1 MFDGLKLTNKG
12 IELLAAILAGHT
24 VQFTKIKMGDG
35 NEPSNFMT
43 LTNLVNVRQTLNIA
57 RKEIVNNTI
66 LRIGA
71 NLSGSD
77 VGSGFYWKEIGIFAK
92 DLDGDNTEYLFSYD
106 NAGAQASYIPAGG
119 IVTEQLIDLEIT
131 VGNTDNITV
140 VIDESLVFPTI
151 EEMNNAITTAITS
164 VTTNLGG
171 QINTLSTNLSSHTR
185 NRNNPHS
192 VTASQV
198 GLGSVQNYDIASQA
212 EAQAGSANNKYMT
225 PVRVK
230 NAIDQFVTRANLQI
244 DNVQNYGLA
253 TESEAKAGISNVKY
267 MTPLRVA
274 NYVNDKVNA
283 TFVGLGNVNNYGVA
297 TQAEAQAGSSNAK
310 YMTPLRAKELLV
322 ALGVQSA
329 GNMKIVVSSSQPSV
343 ISGTTQIWINT
354 SS

>member
-71 NLSGSD
+71 NLTGSD

-140 VIDESLVFPTI
+140 VIDESLVFATADALDK
-151 EEMNNAITTAITS
+151 AIAGLNTSLITK
-164 VTTNLGG
+164 
-171 QINTLSTNLSSHTR
+171 INTDVASVNSALTTHKNDEE
-185 NRNNPHS
+185 NPHK
-192 VTASQV
+192 VTKSQV
-198 GLGSVQNYDIASQA
+198 GLGNVLNYAMA
-212 EAQAGSANNKYMT
+212 TKTEATTGATNNKYMSPQRT
-225 PVRVK
+225 KEAMEAYGVISDGNLIIKVGGEQPLTQAGK
-230 NAIDQFVTRANLQI
+230 TIIWID
-244 DNVQNYGLA
+244 
-253 TESEAKAGISNVKY
+253 TES
-267 MTPLRVA
+267 
-274 NYVNDKVNA
+274 
-283 TFVGLGNVNNYGVA
+283 
-297 TQAEAQAGSSNAK
+297 
-310 YMTPLRAKELLV
+310 
-322 ALGVQSA
+322 
-329 GNMKIVVSSSQPSV
+329 
-343 ISGTTQIWINT
+343 
-354 SS
+354 